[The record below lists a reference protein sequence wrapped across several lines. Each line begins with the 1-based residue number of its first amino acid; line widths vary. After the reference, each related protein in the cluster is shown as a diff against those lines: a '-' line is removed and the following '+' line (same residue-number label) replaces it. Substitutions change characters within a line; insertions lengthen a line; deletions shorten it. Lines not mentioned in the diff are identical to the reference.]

1 MPGGVVR
8 IGDIL
13 GPGGIVGPPFAPNI
27 FVNGRPAALV
37 GAVYS
42 PHPCC
47 GEKKCPPFH
56 CFGAIG
62 DVPVGVFFNGI
73 PPLTKSGIG
82 LCKHII
88 MTSSPDVIVAGGGL
102 LGLAMGIAGAALGG
116 PQGLAPTSFVEKLA
130 TKMALDVANQ
140 AVTSASRG

>member
-8 IGDIL
+8 MGDIL
-13 GPGGIVGPPFAPNI
+13 GEGGVIGPPMAVNI
-27 FVNGRPAALV
+27 YVNGRPAALV

-42 PHPCC
+42 EHPCC

-62 DVPVGVFFNGI
+62 DAPVGVYFNGA

-82 LCKHII
+82 LCRHKV
-88 MTSSPDVIVAGGGL
+88 MTASPDVIVAGGGL
-102 LGLAMGIAGAALGG
+102 LGLAMGIAGAVLGG
-116 PQGLAPTSFVEKLA
+116 PEGLAPTSFVEKLA
-130 TKMALDVANQ
+130 TQIAFDAANQ
-140 AVTSASRG
+140 TVSAASRR

>member
-1 MPGGVVR
+1 MPGGIVR
-8 IGDIL
+8 LGDIL
-13 GPGGIVGPPFAPNI
+13 GPGGVVGPPVTPNI
-27 FVNGRPAALV
+27 LVNGRPAALV

-62 DVPVGVFFNGI
+62 DVPVGVLFNGK

-82 LCKHII
+82 LCRHKIEVC
-88 MTSSPDVIVAGGGL
+88 SPDVIVAGGGM

-116 PQGLAPTSFVEKLA
+116 TSGVTPTSFAEQLA
-130 TKMALDVANQ
+130 TRIALDAANQ
-140 AVTSASRG
+140 AVTSASR